1 MNRLLKYLEQQDKQ
15 LTVGDL
21 IDKLNE
27 KQEFDKQE
35 ELVRVNQYKSKYQN
49 CYLKHKEYDS
59 LWGKTLNIYHILSL
73 GQHGKTTDW
82 ETFYSIE
89 GYKIRFTSRD
99 VMIKEIDPNVVYDSF
114 TEVELDSMEFITK
127 QENKKYTQKYKQIVN
142 ELKQILE

>member
-1 MNRLLKYLEQQDKQ
+1 MSRLLKYLEQQDKQ

-21 IDKLNE
+21 IEQINQ
-27 KQEFDKQE
+27 KQELNNQE

-49 CYLKHKEYDS
+49 CYLKHKEDDS
-59 LWGKTLNIYHILSL
+59 LWGNTLNIYHILSL

-99 VMIKEIDPNVVYDSF
+99 VMIKEIDPNVDYDAF
-114 TEVELDSMEFITK
+114 TEAELDSMEFITE
-127 QENKKYTQKYKQIVN
+127 QEYKTYTQKYKQIVN